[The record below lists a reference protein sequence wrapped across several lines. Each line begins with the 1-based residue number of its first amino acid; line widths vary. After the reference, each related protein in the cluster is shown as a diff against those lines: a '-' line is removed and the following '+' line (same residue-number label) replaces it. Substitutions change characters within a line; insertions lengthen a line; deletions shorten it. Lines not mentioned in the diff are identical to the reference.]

1 MIEIVPATR
10 QHAEQIDLRPGDR
23 REIEVLG
30 LTMPEAFDI
39 STRRALW
46 AHAYLIDG
54 EIAALVGL
62 SVDSIMGGVASPW
75 LVTGEPVNRHK
86 KLFLRET
93 REGVEK
99 MRLLFPV
106 LRNYVHAEY
115 AETIRWLKWLGFA
128 IGEPKPMGPQG
139 APFCLFSMGMH

>member
-10 QHAEQIDLRPGDR
+10 AHAEQIELRPGDL

-30 LTMPEAFDI
+30 LTMAEAFDI

-54 EIAALVGL
+54 EVAALVGL
-62 SVDSIMGGVASPW
+62 SVDSLIGGVASPW
-75 LVTGEPVNRHK
+75 LVTGKPVDQHK

-93 REGVEK
+93 RDGVEK

-115 AETIRWLKWLGFA
+115 TETIRWLKWLGFN
-128 IGEPKPMGPQG
+128 IGEPKPMGPHG